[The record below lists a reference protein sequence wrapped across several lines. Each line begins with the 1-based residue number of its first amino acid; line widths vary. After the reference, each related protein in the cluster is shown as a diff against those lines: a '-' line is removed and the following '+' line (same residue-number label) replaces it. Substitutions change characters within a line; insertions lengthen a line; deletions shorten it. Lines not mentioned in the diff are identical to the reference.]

1 MSELNPEQSSETS
14 SKPSPKESHDQQYDA
29 ACQFIIKLGTAVHH
43 YGPSA
48 ARLESY
54 LTAVCTALGYDG
66 VFRSTPSEI
75 TFAFS
80 KPDQWWQRTHIA
92 VVPVGGYN
100 MSKLAQ
106 VGNLVE
112 ELVAKK
118 VTLTDASER
127 LDEIEFM
134 PDPWGIW
141 SYPLSFALVSFGFS
155 GILQGSSLD
164 IIVSV
169 CLGLIVCAL
178 VMLAE
183 KWKGRFLEAL
193 PFTSAFVAGSCAALV
208 KLWLPELNHII
219 VILASIV
226 VLIPGFIISAGIV
239 EIVENYIIA
248 GSARLFGG
256 LVYLIKQFT
265 GAWLGISF
273 ISLFGII
280 ELNTTL
286 IPPSTPTILL
296 YVACLIVG
304 LCFAYQT
311 LLKDCFWVLI
321 NCALAYS
328 IVISSSQLVSADL
341 GILFGAA
348 VASLFANLWAR
359 VTKRPTSI
367 VLIPAL
373 TILVSGSLG
382 FRGLLTAATQQS
394 DQGMQMFMQ
403 MFIVALAI
411 AAGLLIANII
421 VRPRISL

>member
-1 MSELNPEQSSETS
+1 MSEPSSEIGQ
-14 SKPSPKESHDQQYDA
+14 EQNQDQQYDA

-54 LTAVCTALGYDG
+54 LTAVCNALGYDG

-112 ELVAKK
+112 ELVANKY
-118 VTLTDASER
+118 TLAEASIR
-127 LDEIEFM
+127 LDEIEVM
-134 PDPWGIW
+134 PDPWGMW
-141 SYPLSFALVSFGFS
+141 SYPLSFVLVSFGFS
-155 GILQGSSLD
+155 GMLQGSLTD

-169 CLGLIVCAL
+169 CLSLIVCAL
-178 VMLAE
+178 VMLAD
-183 KWKGRFLEAL
+183 KWKGRFLDAL
-193 PFTSAFVAGSCAALV
+193 PFTSAFVAGSCAATV

-219 VILASIV
+219 VILAAIV
-226 VLIPGFIISAGIV
+226 ALIPGFIISAGIV
-239 EIVENYIIA
+239 EIVENYILA
-248 GSARLFGG
+248 GLARLFGG

-273 ISLFGII
+273 ISLFGTL
-280 ELNTTL
+280 ELNTILAST
-286 IPPSTPTILL
+286 STPTILL
-296 YVACLIVG
+296 YIACLIVG

-311 LLKDCFWVLI
+311 LLKDCIWVLI
-321 NCALAYS
+321 NCSLAYS
-328 IVISSSQLVSADL
+328 IVLSSSQLVSADL
-341 GILFGAA
+341 GILFGAT
-348 VASLFANLWAR
+348 VASMFANLWAR
-359 VTKRPTSI
+359 ATKRPTSI

-373 TILVSGSLG
+373 TILVSGSIG
-382 FRGLLTAATQQS
+382 FRGLLTAATQQT

-421 VRPRISL
+421 VRPKISL

>member
-1 MSELNPEQSSETS
+1 MSELSPELNQEQ
-14 SKPSPKESHDQQYDA
+14 SHDQQYDA

-54 LTAVCTALGYDG
+54 LTAVCNALGYDG

-100 MSKLAQ
+100 MSKLSQ

-112 ELVAKK
+112 ELVANKYS
-118 VTLTDASER
+118 LTEASNR
-127 LDEIEFM
+127 LDEIEAM
-134 PDPWGIW
+134 SDPWGLW
-141 SYPLSFALVSFGFS
+141 SYPLSFTLVSFGFS

-169 CLGLIVCAL
+169 CLSLVVCVL
-178 VMLAE
+178 VILADR
-183 KWKGRFLEAL
+183 WKGRFLDAL
-193 PFTSAFVAGSCAALV
+193 PFTSAFVAGSCAAAV
-208 KLWLPELNHII
+208 KLWFPELNHII
-219 VILASIV
+219 VILAAIV

-248 GSARLFGG
+248 GLARLFGG

-273 ISLFGII
+273 ISLFGTL
-280 ELNTTL
+280 ELNTQLASTSNSTTVLSIASL
-286 IPPSTPTILL
+286 II
-296 YVACLIVG
+296 G

-321 NCALAYS
+321 NCSLAYS
-328 IVISSSQLVSADL
+328 IVLSSSQLVSADL
-341 GILFGAA
+341 GILFGAT
-348 VASLFANLWAR
+348 VASMFANLWAR

-373 TILVSGSLG
+373 TILVSGSIG
-382 FRGLLTAATQQS
+382 FRGLLTAATQQT
-394 DQGMQMFMQ
+394 DQGMQMFIQ

-421 VRPRISL
+421 VRPKISL